1 MAEQSTAPA
10 ATPIQNKAPKPPGLM
25 PKNVQAWVMVSL
37 AVLMVLIMWLTGGK
51 KTPKTPNSN
60 VSTFQPAARPG
71 VNEAQVA
78 ALQNRIQQLQQEQDT
93 AIKQQNKFFGSL
105 PSGTQTAA
113 PGQASGPAPEP
124 PAPNPIQAEEQRR
137 EYVSLFS
144 SNVALSYRKDQQQ
157 QATGNAGAPNTLPG
171 LAYPPGQQTPMSQL
185 APYLGELPP
194 MLPPVPYRAPS
205 PLPKTQQPTP
215 ATTENPVGHKPRD
228 SADSESLDAATGKTY
243 ILFEGTTLD
252 TVLLNRLNGDFSGP
266 VECMVTS
273 NIYSHDR
280 QHLLIPAGTKVLG
293 EAKPVNAFGQTR
305 LAVAFHRLIMPDGY
319 SVSLDQFQGLNQ
331 IGDTGLRDK
340 VNNHYLK
347 IFGAS
352 LAVGAIGGI
361 SEAQSSG
368 LLTQSGVQSI
378 QAGVGESFG
387 QTSQRI
393 LDKFLN
399 ILPTITI
406 REGHRVEIY
415 LSGDLALPAYANH
428 RMPSDL

>member
-1 MAEQSTAPA
+1 MAEESTAPA

-51 KTPKTPNSN
+51 KPPKTPNSN
-60 VSTFQPAARPG
+60 VSTFQSAAQPG

-78 ALQNRIQQLQQEQDT
+78 ALQNRIQQLQQEQES

-105 PSGTQTAA
+105 PSGTGTPA
-113 PGQASGPAPEP
+113 PAQASGPAAEP

-144 SNVALSYRKDQQQ
+144 SNVALSYRKDQQRSL
-157 QATGNAGAPNTLPG
+157 GNAGPPNALPG
-171 LAYPPGQQTPMSQL
+171 LAYPPGQQPPMSQL

-194 MLPPVPYRAPS
+194 MLPQTPYPAPR
-205 PLPKTQQPTP
+205 PLPKVEQRAA
-215 ATTENPVGHKPRD
+215 ATTENAAKQKPKD
-228 SADSESLDAATGKTY
+228 SADSESIDAATGKTY

-252 TVLLNRLNGDFSGP
+252 TVLINRLNGDFSGP

-361 SEAQSSG
+361 SEAQSNG
-368 LLTQSGVQSI
+368 LLTQTGI
-378 QAGVGESFG
+378 QNMEAGVGESMG